1 MLIGTPLPFP
11 RGRQLLK
18 LKKNRRYPDAEVIG
32 TDLSP
37 IQPGWY
43 ADTRPHNRG

>member
-1 MLIGTPLPFP
+1 MLIGTHPSFSQ
-11 RGRQLLK
+11 RK
-18 LKKNRRYPDAEVIG
+18 TAVEIKENRRYPEAEVIG

-43 ADTRPHNRG
+43 ADTRPRDRE